1 MVLAAEPESAAAT
14 LDATLSAAAGA
25 GETAGRGDAAIRR
38 LIVVGGDGTVH
49 LAANRVLAAG
59 RERQVELGLVP
70 AGTGSDLAKVLGL
83 PSDPPAALSL
93 ALGGTARPLDV
104 VRVAVESG
112 ERSGAAAE
120 TRWALC
126 VASAGISGVVDGM
139 VNATAV
145 RRSTAYLTAT
155 LRALRRFRPFRAA
168 IEADGE
174 AWYDGEVFLFAVAN
188 THSFGKGMKVAP
200 GAEVD
205 DGQAELVL
213 IEPLPAWK
221 VPLELPRLYL
231 GTHLHRSFVTHRRA
245 RRVRFE
251 PAGDLPPFDLDG
263 EPMPSGPATFE
274 LLPGALRFIR

>member
-1 MVLAAEPESAAAT
+1 MVLAAEPEAAADA
-14 LDATLSAAAGA
+14 LDATFAAAA
-25 GETAGRGDAAIRR
+25 DAVGGSSIRR
-38 LIVVGGDGTVH
+38 LVAVGGDGTVNF
-49 LAANRVLAAG
+49 AANRVLAAG
-59 RERQVELGLVP
+59 REREVEVALVP

-83 PSDPPAALSL
+83 PSDPPAALTL
-93 ALGGTARPLDV
+93 ALEGTARPLDV
-104 VRVAVESG
+104 VRVG
-112 ERSGAAAE
+112 LERAGTAE

-155 LRALRRFRPFRAA
+155 LRALRRFRPFRAT

-174 AWYDGEVFLFAVAN
+174 AWYEGEVFLLAVAN
-188 THSFGKGMKVAP
+188 THSFGKGMRVAP

-205 DGQAELVL
+205 DGLAELVL
-213 IEPLPAWK
+213 IKPLPAWQ

-231 GTHLHRSFVTHRRA
+231 GSHLHRSFVVHRRA
-245 RRVRFE
+245 RRVRLE

-263 EPMPSGPATFE
+263 EPMPSGPASFE
-274 LLPGALRFIR
+274 LLPGALRFVR